1 MTARFEF
8 RKTAAFTRAGFFVLA
23 LIGAFAAPA
32 TAAAEDASQK
42 ATIDIQLNAAQ
53 PSGEGCRVSFV
64 LRNRL
69 QQRIEDLTFEVVLF
83 DASGSVAEFLL
94 LKAGSLPTGKIRVR
108 QFDLKD
114 HKCEG
119 LSQVLLNDVK
129 VCTGEGLTA
138 SGCLDLLRPSSAAP
152 IKLVM

>member
-1 MTARFEF
+1 MTARFQF
-8 RKTAAFTRAGFFVLA
+8 HKHRAAATALAAFTLLAIPSAVSSEEAG
-23 LIGAFAAPA
+23 
-32 TAAAEDASQK
+32 EK

-53 PSGEGCRVSFV
+53 PSDQGCRVSFV

-69 QQRIEDLTFEVVLF
+69 QQPIEDLTFEVVLF
-83 DASGSVAEFLL
+83 DAGGAVREFLL
-94 LKAGSLPTGKIRVR
+94 LKAGSLPTGKTRVR

-138 SGCLDLLRPSSAAP
+138 AGCLNLLRPTSAAP